1 MASPV
6 DTSVKYFTSAMVGA
20 PVINGV
26 AGSRI
31 TTLDAVLVNGFGA
44 KGVDSAV
51 ISGGKCRLNFSTGK
65 SCAELHSVILV
76 EGATNP
82 ALNGEQRVTAIANNY
97 VEFATAEEDGVV
109 SGAINFKMAPLGWGK
124 VFSATNK
131 AVYRPLDPASTRT
144 YLRVDDAVAT
154 QARLRMY
161 ESMIDVDTGIGA
173 APTTVSGGYY
183 FFGRENSA
191 ATASYWVI
199 VGDSRA
205 FYLLCNYSTSSGAS
219 SDNKPLRSYFFGD
232 INSYRSGDAWGAML
246 AGASAAANPGSTS
259 NGCVFAVNG
268 TDSAGFTLKRGVA
281 GIGAATQVARST
293 LTPGISGMTNVLG
306 AFPAPADNSLRLSKI
321 VILDGADGAGPRG
334 EMPGALYCL
343 QSGALAGF
351 GSDAKVVDGE
361 GDFAGKKLLSVHVGQ
376 MGSSSQGVA
385 FFDITGP
392 WRT

>member
-1 MASPV
+1 
-6 DTSVKYFTSAMVGA
+6 
-20 PVINGV
+20 
-26 AGSRI
+26 
-31 TTLDAVLVNGFGA
+31 
-44 KGVDSAV
+44 
-51 ISGGKCRLNFSTGK
+51 
-65 SCAELHSVILV
+65 
-76 EGATNP
+76 
-82 ALNGEQRVTAIANNY
+82 
-97 VEFATAEEDGVV
+97 
-109 SGAINFKMAPLGWGK
+109 
-124 VFSATNK
+124 
-131 AVYRPLDPASTRT
+131 
-144 YLRVDDAVAT
+144 
-154 QARLRMY
+154 MY
-161 ESMIDVDTGIGA
+161 ESMTDVDTGIGV

-183 FFGRENSA
+183 FFGRDSGA
-191 ATASYWVI
+191 TTASYWVI

-205 FYLLCNYSTSSGAS
+205 FYLLCNYSTPSGAS

-246 AGASAAANPGSTS
+246 AGASATANPGTTS
-259 NGCVFAVNG
+259 AGCVFAVNG

-281 GIGAATQVARST
+281 GVGAATQVARST
-293 LTPGISGMTNVLG
+293 LTPGVSGLTNVLG
-306 AFPAPADNSLRLSKI
+306 TFPAPADNSLRLAKI
-321 VILDGADGAGPRG
+321 VMLDDAYGAGPRG